1 LKRPS
6 GPLWAGRYDTG
17 MTAADREGQRISLI
31 IPALNEESSLPLVL
45 EAIPYG
51 VVDEVIVADNGSTDG
66 TAKAARSAGARVAGE
81 PRRGY
86 GSACLAGVSA
96 ARDPDIYVFMDGDNS
111 DDPSEI
117 PLVLE
122 PVLSGRADLVI
133 GSRILG
139 ERERGALL
147 PQARWGN
154 ALAGLMIRVPFGHR
168 VTDLGPFRAISA
180 AAFRSL
186 GPDDTGYG
194 FPVQTQVR
202 AIARGMRVVEVPV
215 SYRRRIGRSKISGTL
230 KGTILAGWA
239 IISTILR
246 ERLRR

>member
-1 LKRPS
+1 MSAPRRQDKRV
-6 GPLWAGRYDTG
+6 
-17 MTAADREGQRISLI
+17 SLI
-31 IPALNEESSLPLVL
+31 IPALNEEASLPRVL
-45 EAIPYG
+45 EAIPPG
-51 VVDEVIVADNGSTDG
+51 VVDEVIVVDNGSTDG
-66 TAKAARSAGARVAGE
+66 TAEAARSAGARVASE

-96 ARDPDIYVFMDGDNS
+96 AGEPDVYVFMDGDSS

-139 ERERGALL
+139 KRERGALL

-154 ALAGLMIRVPFGHR
+154 ALAGLMIRVLFRHR

-180 AAFRSL
+180 DAFRSL

-202 AIARGMRVVEVPV
+202 AIARDMRVVEVAV

-230 KGTILAGWA
+230 KGTVLAGWA
-239 IISTILR
+239 IITTILK
-246 ERLRR
+246 ERLRLG